1 MTRNRIQVLALGILL
16 TLIVMGCAEP
26 AVAGPPLICHAI
38 EIGEAKSLPW
48 AGPDW
53 RDVRKDYDVNRLVG
67 DTLALLTPDTPVLV
81 RMETLRRAT
90 VYAMWSRIDREVG
103 YKVTNEK
110 VADELM
116 TRLMDRVKEAMRANQ
131 SPALA
136 LFDAGY
142 LMESYKQAA
151 RPGAAA
157 GANKLDGYGMVRK
170 AAGLKGNPA
179 EMQFALAI
187 ISLHPRQP
195 QHEEHLRQAVGGA
208 QEGSLLAKNLVGH
221 FSDRGRSLSELRSQL
236 ITSRTR

>member
-1 MTRNRIQVLALGILL
+1 MTRNRMHVLALGTLL
-16 TLIVMGCAEP
+16 TLIVLGCGEP
-26 AVAGPPLICHAI
+26 AEAGPPLICHTI

-48 AGPDW
+48 AGPNW
-53 RDVRKDYDVNRLVG
+53 RDVRQDYDANRLVG
-67 DTLALLTPDTPVLV
+67 DTLALLAPETPVLV

-103 YKVTNEK
+103 YKVANEK

-116 TRLMDRVKEAMRANQ
+116 ARLMDRVKEAMRTNR

-142 LMESYKQAA
+142 LMESYKQAS

-195 QHEEHLRQAVGGA
+195 QHEEHLRLAVGGA
-208 QEGSLLAKNLVGH
+208 QEGSMLARHLVIH
-221 FSDRGRSLSELRSQL
+221 FSDRGRSMSALRSQL
-236 ITSRTR
+236 VSSRN